1 MKITLNLASRP
12 FTDLTEIYKGLRV
25 AMGVLT
31 LVALVLGLILHFVQQ
46 RDQRAYD
53 RAHLLDG
60 DIGSISK
67 ERQGYETM
75 MQQPAN
81 AKVVAET
88 DALNDLFDEK
98 AFSWTLVMKDLE
110 TVLPGPVQ
118 ITQIEPVRTKDGHV
132 ILHLRVLGPRTET
145 IRLVENMEHSDRF
158 RLPRIQ
164 GESPESDAGS
174 GARLQAA
181 SAANAEDLDLL
192 TDYNMAPA
200 LDQVP
205 AVSQSNTASKTPAVS
220 QAPAASKT
228 PAVSKMT
235 GISHP
240 PAATSAPKA
249 KSSPITRVG
258 GGK

>member
-12 FTDLTEIYKGLRV
+12 FTDLTEVYKGLRI
-25 AMGVLT
+25 AMGVLL
-31 LVALVLGLILHFVQQ
+31 LVAALLGLILHFVLQ

-53 RAHLLDG
+53 RAHLLDKTTA
-60 DIGSISK
+60 DLAK

-81 AKVVAET
+81 AKVVDET

-118 ITQIEPVRTKDGHV
+118 ITTIEPVRTKDGHV
-132 ILHLRVLGPRTET
+132 ILHLRALGPRAQT

-158 RLPRIQ
+158 RLPRIV
-164 GESPESDAGS
+164 GESPESNAGAN
-174 GARLQAA
+174 GQLQNV

-192 TDYNMAPA
+192 TDYNMSPSLNDRPA
-200 LDQVP
+200 TKP
-205 AVSQSNTASKTPAVS
+205 
-220 QAPAASKT
+220 APAAT
-228 PAVSKMT
+228 PVPFVK
-235 GISHP
+235 
-240 PAATSAPKA
+240 K
-249 KSSPITRVG
+249 KSSPMTHAG
-258 GGK
+258 GAK

>member
-12 FTDLTEIYKGLRV
+12 FTDLTEIYKGLRM
-25 AMGVLT
+25 AMGVLA
-31 LVALVLGLILHFVQQ
+31 LVALLLGVILHFVMQ
-46 RDQRAYD
+46 RDQRAFD

-60 DIGSISK
+60 DIGSIAK

-75 MQQPAN
+75 MQQPPN
-81 AKVVAET
+81 AKVLDET
-88 DALNDLFDEK
+88 DALNELFDEK

-118 ITQIEPVRTKDGHV
+118 ITTIEPVRAKDGHV

-200 LDQVP
+200 VDQTPV
-205 AVSQSNTASKTPAVS
+205 VSQTPPASQT
-220 QAPAASKT
+220 PAASQMSG
-228 PAVSKMT
+228 V
-235 GISHP
+235 SHP
-240 PAATSAPKA
+240 PAVSPAPKA
-249 KSSPITRVG
+249 KASPATRVG
-258 GGK
+258 GAK